1 MIKHISIFC
10 ISLTLFAFTANSQDF
25 ETICK
30 VQSTTWNYIPQGYC
44 DGFYT
49 DSITILKDTIFNE
62 QTYFVLYNDGFFESD
77 TAGYLREDTIAGKLW
92 YREDLLTAQEYLIMD
107 LSLNKN
113 DNFTLYNYSSSVEI
127 TVDTVYY
134 DDENRRH
141 VGFGDENMQL
151 CSFTPD
157 FEFIE
162 GVGSTACN
170 FYQGKANVSIIESAL
185 LCCHKDDLLVFSNEE
200 FSNVCYILG
209 VEVSLISIDS
219 EVNVFPNP
227 SNGYFQIQFENFD
240 NDSFILEIF
249 SLTGQVVYSEKTNN
263 DLININSGL
272 KGSGIYFYKLTNQKN
287 KTINGKILIE
297 TTNNVW

>member
-10 ISLTLFAFTANSQDF
+10 ITLTLFVCTVNSQDF

-62 QTYFVLYNDGFFESD
+62 QTYFVLYNDGYFESD

-113 DNFTLYNYSSSVEI
+113 DSFTLYDFSSSVEI

-134 DDENRRH
+134 DDENRKH

-162 GVGSTACN
+162 GVGSTACH
-170 FYQGKANVSIIESAL
+170 FYQGTVNGSILYSAL
-185 LCCHKDDLLVFSNEE
+185 LCCHKDDELIISNET
-200 FSNVCYILG
+200 FDNMCNILE
-209 VEVSLISIDS
+209 VFVPEIQTDVSL
-219 EVNVFPNP
+219 NVFPNP
-227 SNGYFQIQFENFD
+227 SNGSFKIEFENP
-240 NDSFILEIF
+240 DSEFFSLSIY
-249 SLTGQVVYSEKTNN
+249 SLTGQTIYSQITYQE
-263 DLININSGL
+263 LIQVNEVFDQE
-272 KGSGIYFYKLTNQKN
+272 GIYFYKLTNHKDKIFSN
-287 KTINGKILIE
+287 KIIIE
-297 TTNNVW
+297 AENNVW